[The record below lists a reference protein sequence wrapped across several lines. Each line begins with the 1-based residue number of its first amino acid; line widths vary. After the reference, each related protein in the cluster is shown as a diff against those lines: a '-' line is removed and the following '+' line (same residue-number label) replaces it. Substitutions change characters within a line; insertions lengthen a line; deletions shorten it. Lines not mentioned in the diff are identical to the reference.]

1 MVIDESGD
9 GEFVEKSKNKQ
20 LKARK
25 RREVSEPWDENFD
38 GPKKMALRAAPVEE
52 ISKRNDIPVREG
64 DTEDDTSRL
73 EDSSGD
79 AEQPEGLT
87 EAAEPVTVDNRQET
101 AESGAVEEKDNDSN
115 FEDSEASGQTV
126 IENKSDESQ
135 ESEESDVSGSNE
147 SEESGEK
154 ADQKK
159 IQNTSKLTIIVI
171 ITATGP

>member
-73 EDSSGD
+73 EDGSGD
-79 AEQPEGLT
+79 AEQPEGIT
-87 EAAEPVTVDNRQET
+87 EAAEPVTLDNRQET
-101 AESGAVEEKDNDSN
+101 PESGDSEEQDKDSDSQG
-115 FEDSEASGQTV
+115 SEASGQTE

-135 ESEESDVSGSNE
+135 ESEESEVSRLNE
-147 SEESGEK
+147 SEESGDK
-154 ADQKK
+154 ADQKESQETSTS
-159 IQNTSKLTIIVI
+159 IIIRMHQN
-171 ITATGP
+171 